1 MRSIPV
7 STIPWTRRML
17 LKSDLLIATIGLCLL
32 ASGCSSALS
41 SSVKI
46 TSRMSAGLAAQAKGD
61 YAAASADYLSVLAT
75 QPGNYVAWYDLGVI
89 AGHDGGVV
97 QAAHDYGEAT
107 AANPD
112 YVPALYNLAV
122 VEAAS
127 DPARALSLY
136 RRIVALQPDN
146 AEALFNEGLLLESI
160 GQTALGSQDVAKAVD
175 LDPSL
180 GPKG

>member
-61 YAAASADYLSVLAT
+61 YAAA
-75 QPGNYVAWYDLGVI
+75 
-89 AGHDGGVV
+89 
-97 QAAHDYGEAT
+97 
-107 AANPD
+107 
-112 YVPALYNLAV
+112 
-122 VEAAS
+122 
-127 DPARALSLY
+127 RCRLSLGARVAAWQL
-136 RRIVALQPDN
+136 RRMV
-146 AEALFNEGLLLESI
+146 
-160 GQTALGSQDVAKAVD
+160 
-175 LDPSL
+175 
-180 GPKG
+180 